1 MNNYFNTFENITQSV
16 EQLLK
21 DEHNSLEIKQ
31 SATSLKNSVKPCI
44 EELKQSA
51 TKLKQLILVCS
62 DDLYRAENIWL
73 SKPMI
78 ASAAKHEI
86 WEQLGEISGRTI
98 KIRQLGSKCKEEAV
112 KQAKQYW
119 DKQIDYLRNNWFI
132 DAKGQQKKGV
142 GWNDKK
148 VFSTAIQFQV
158 DNLLYERIVIIIKEK
173 LFLVYQDFLNI
184 NLKSYQYYLNLLD
197 QQKKAELNKQIDLI
211 TIETENK
218 FKNTIEHLPTYHL
231 ELKINVSPDL
241 KALLEQG
248 WGDINWEDVVKFK
261 DNVSAKIEKFIIAF
275 FDDRIKLVSEAME
288 KAIAFY
294 NDFLEQQH
302 RYQQETPE
310 YREAEKAWIYQQ
322 RQELT
327 QMQDGIEVI
336 LNAG

>member
-44 EELKQSA
+44 EEVKQSA
-51 TKLKQLILVCS
+51 TKLKQLIFVCS

-86 WEQLGEISGRTI
+86 WEQLGEISGRSI
-98 KIRQLGSKCKEEAV
+98 KISQLGSQCKNEAV
-112 KQAKQYW
+112 TQAKQYW
-119 DKQIDYLRNNWFI
+119 DKQIDNLRNNWFI
-132 DAKGQQKKGV
+132 DAKGQQKIGV
-142 GWNDKK
+142 VWDDKK
-148 VFSTAIQFQV
+148 GFSTAIKFQV
-158 DNLLYERIVIIIKEK
+158 DNLLDERIAIIIKGK
-173 LFLVYQDFLNI
+173 LILVYQEVLNM
-184 NLKSYQYYLNLLD
+184 NLKLCQYYVNMLD
-197 QQKKAELNKQIDLI
+197 QQKKTELNKQINLI
-211 TIETENK
+211 TIKVENK
-218 FKNTIEHLPTYHL
+218 FNNPIELLPKYHL
-231 ELKINVSPDL
+231 GLKTSISPNL
-241 KALLEQG
+241 KALVEQG
-248 WGDINWEDVVKFK
+248 WGGICWDDVVKFK
-261 DNVSAKIEKFIIAF
+261 DNVSATIENFITAI
-275 FDDRIKLVSEAME
+275 FDDRIKLATEAME

-294 NDFLEQQH
+294 NDFLEQQE

-322 RQELT
+322 RQEL
-327 QMQDGIEVI
+327 MRVQDGIEVI